1 MPSAPRESCSAHE
14 CTPKDAHESC
24 SRCGRWGAASNESM
38 PTGQLYARPSA
49 QVTQQM
55 GVYESQQWARGALV
69 DLAGAPHYLR
79 SFWHRGLPCCG
90 RPPCSKG
97 YDQCRPCGPG
107 RVEEKGRDWAER
119 ERSRRVKSRRLD
131 LRRVGRALGSI
142 LGFVD
147 QESGRPTALLVT
159 RRGPIPSRACCG
171 LVPWSIRPT
180 PTGCTAGRAWIERG
194 KGWAPSIE
202 RSPLPPRPS

>member
-147 QESGRPTALLVT
+147 QESGRPTRREQGRTARHHGIEPRHALGRST
-159 RRGPIPSRACCG
+159 A
-171 LVPWSIRPT
+171 
-180 PTGCTAGRAWIERG
+180 AGRADR
-194 KGWAPSIE
+194 KGMN
-202 RSPLPPRPS
+202 PPASA